1 MGKGDFRDIC
11 PLLQRF
17 RNFLLGRQHTKALR
31 FSPEVATRSPPLP
44 NLPDGP
50 SHRLFNN
57 YYYSRD
63 GRREVAPPAVIN
75 TQNRIGSCESEGAVI
90 SKKGVTPGPVYSWD

>member
-1 MGKGDFRDIC
+1 MGKGSFRDIS
-11 PLLQRF
+11 PILQRW

-31 FSPEVATRSPPLP
+31 FSPEVATRTPPLP

-57 YYYSRD
+57 NYCSRD
-63 GRREVAPPAVIN
+63 GRREVAPPEIISKHS
-75 TQNRIGSCESEGAVI
+75 QIGSSSGGEVSV
-90 SKKGVTPGPVYSWD
+90 KKGVTPGPTHLWD

>member
-1 MGKGDFRDIC
+1 MGKGDFRDIS

-17 RNFLLGRQHTKALR
+17 RDFLLGRQYTKALR

-44 NLPDGP
+44 NLPEGP

-57 YYYSRD
+57 YYCNRD
-63 GRREVAPPAVIN
+63 GRREVAPPEIITKQ
-75 TQNRIGSCESEGAVI
+75 TQIQATTSGTVG
-90 SKKGVTPGPVYSWD
+90 SKKAPTPGSVYSWD